1 MSCSSC
7 GGGAS
12 GGCSTCNKPSL
23 GSVIRPCNTSWEIPV
38 DLLPSP
44 DTAKRKYMYILP
56 DDTCWVLNSEGDGY
70 VELVTPNSAV
80 WDSVD
85 ANAIIDVEE
94 LPSVGEARNSFYRL
108 PDDTLWFVNSDGDTW
123 IQNEGGGGGCEETN
137 AVFEWTT
144 LPFGTAWT
152 NVVFENQYR
161 NRPSVN
167 VFAMGGADVTYTV
180 EYNTGLDS
188 DETTVYTG
196 INFTATG
203 VASVTCIQV
212 MGRV

>member
-1 MSCSSC
+1 MACSSC
-7 GGGAS
+7 GGG
-12 GGCSTCNKPSL
+12 CSSCGDTPTGTTIS
-23 GSVIRPCNTSWEIPV
+23 PCANNWEIPV
-38 DLLPSP
+38 DNLPLVE
-44 DTAKRKYMYILP
+44 DAERKYMYILP
-56 DDTCWVLNSEGDGY
+56 DDTCWVLNSAGDGY

-80 WDSVD
+80 WDTID

-94 LPSVGEARNSFYRL
+94 LPSVDEASDSFYRL

-123 IQNEGGGGGCEETN
+123 IQNEGGGGSCEETN

-144 LPFGTAWT
+144 LPFDTEWT

-161 NRPSVN
+161 NRPSIN
-167 VFAMGGADVTYTV
+167 VFAMGGADATYSV
-180 EYNTGLDS
+180 EYNTELDS
-188 DETTVYTG
+188 DETTIYTG
-196 INFTATG
+196 INFIAAG